1 MRGVGNGEVSGE
13 MAELRPGEIVAG
25 HVIQRRIG
33 TGGSGSVY
41 VARHPRLP
49 RMVALKIMHH
59 DAVMTEA
66 ETWRRF
72 QREADIT
79 ARFDH
84 PHIVSV
90 YDRGVADDLLWISM
104 QYVDGPDAGLLHA
117 TEPVRALRIASE
129 IAGALDYAHGTGVLH
144 RDVKPSN
151 LLLAPAD
158 NGRSERALLTD
169 FGIARLRDE
178 STKLTAT
185 GVIAATFAFASP
197 EQVSGAPLGPQSDQ
211 YSLACTLFVLLT
223 DRRPF
228 DADNPL
234 GWVHAHTALAPLRL
248 SQVRP
253 DLPRALDGVLCRALA
268 KDPALRYPTCTD
280 FLNAARDAAES
291 RTATTF
297 FVTPPLPGNPIRP
310 LAPSAHPTPP
320 NPPHPVPARPVPRRG
335 ALVTALGLL
344 FVVAAG
350 GLGYGLFRYFASA
363 PEVANAAKT
372 QAFSTV
378 STVAPTSAAGRPAS
392 DGQVPAAF
400 LGHWSAT
407 AGPSGD
413 GDYAL
418 TITGGNIGDQVFSLT
433 EKIALPG
440 GGPATCTYTAVLESS
455 NLATRISVA
464 ESRLD
469 TTGSDRLCPVSAPR
483 TDIEFRNGTLF
494 RSGSNYAGATYTRA
508 TAQPIR

>member
-1 MRGVGNGEVSGE
+1 

-49 RMVALKIMHH
+49 RMVALKIMHQS
-59 DAVMTEA
+59 ALMTEA
-66 ETWRRF
+66 DTWRRF
-72 QREADIT
+72 QREADLT

-104 QYVDGPDAGLLHA
+104 QYVDGPDAGLLRA
-117 TEPVRALRIASE
+117 VAPSRALRIGAE
-129 IAGALDYAHGTGVLH
+129 IAGALDYAHGKGVLH

-158 NGRSERALLTD
+158 NGRTERALLTD

-197 EQVSGAPLGPQSDQ
+197 EQVSGAPIGPQSDQ

-234 GWVHAHTALAPLRL
+234 GWVHAHTTVAPLRL
-248 SQVRP
+248 GQVRP
-253 DLPRALDGVLCRALA
+253 DLPRALDDVLSRALA
-268 KDPALRYPTCTD
+268 KDPAQRYPTCTD
-280 FLNAARDAAES
+280 FMNAARDAAES
-291 RTATTF
+291 RTPTTY
-297 FVTPPLPGNPIRP
+297 FVTPPLPGG
-310 LAPSAHPTPP
+310 APSIPSPHAVQPTPP
-320 NPPHPVPARPVPRRG
+320 ESPPPAQSAPVAGPTSPRRG
-335 ALVTALGLL
+335 VLVAALGLL
-344 FVVAAG
+344 CVVTAG
-350 GLGYGLFRYFASA
+350 GLGYSLFRYLGSTAEVTNASS
-363 PEVANAAKT
+363 T
-372 QAFSTV
+372 QAFSPV
-378 STVAPTSAAGRPAS
+378 STVSPTSAGRPAT
-392 DGQVPAAF
+392 DGQVPGSV
-400 LGHWSAT
+400 LGRWSAKT
-407 AGPSGD
+407 GPSGD

-418 TITGGNIGDQVFSLT
+418 TINGGNIGDQVFTLT
-433 EKIALPG
+433 EKITLPG
-440 GGPATCTYTAVLESS
+440 GGQGICSYTALLESS
-455 NLATRISVA
+455 NLSTRISVG
-464 ESRLD
+464 ESRLEP
-469 TTGSDRLCPVSAPR
+469 TGSDHGCPVSAPR
-483 TDIEFRNGTLF
+483 TDVEFRGGTLV
-494 RSGSNYAGATYTRA
+494 RSGANYAGATYTKVSAPPPR
-508 TAQPIR
+508 

>member
-90 YDRGVADDLLWISM
+90 YDRGVADDL
-104 QYVDGPDAGLLHA
+104 
-117 TEPVRALRIASE
+117 
-129 IAGALDYAHGTGVLH
+129 
-144 RDVKPSN
+144 
-151 LLLAPAD
+151 
-158 NGRSERALLTD
+158 
-169 FGIARLRDE
+169 
-178 STKLTAT
+178 
-185 GVIAATFAFASP
+185 
-197 EQVSGAPLGPQSDQ
+197 
-211 YSLACTLFVLLT
+211 
-223 DRRPF
+223 
-228 DADNPL
+228 
-234 GWVHAHTALAPLRL
+234 
-248 SQVRP
+248 
-253 DLPRALDGVLCRALA
+253 
-268 KDPALRYPTCTD
+268 
-280 FLNAARDAAES
+280 
-291 RTATTF
+291 
-297 FVTPPLPGNPIRP
+297 
-310 LAPSAHPTPP
+310 
-320 NPPHPVPARPVPRRG
+320 
-335 ALVTALGLL
+335 

-372 QAFSTV
+372 QAFSTI
-378 STVAPTSAAGRPAS
+378 STVAPTSTAGRPAS

-400 LGHWSAT
+400 LGHWSART
-407 AGPSGD
+407 GPSGD
-413 GDYAL
+413 GDYGL

-483 TDIEFRNGTLF
+483 TDIEYRNGTLV